1 VSLLAAQLP
10 VLPIAIPLMVGSLLI
25 IAGRRWPAGAAAA
38 GLLALLANLGC
49 AVALWQFTADG
60 TVLPYLLGNWS
71 APFGIV
77 LAIDRLAVLMLGV
90 TAVVAL
96 ACQLAALDGPL
107 RQGPAFP
114 ALLQFQLMGLNGAF
128 LTSDLF
134 NLFVFFEVLLISSY
148 ALLLHRADRGALRAG
163 LHYVIVNLLGS
174 ALFLIAVS
182 LLYGTLGTLN
192 MADLAARVPLAS
204 AADQP
209 LVAAAGALLLVVFG
223 IKAAALPLGLWLPG
237 TYPAAPAPVAVLFA
251 VMTKV
256 GIYAIARVSTLIYG
270 AGAGA
275 LAGFAS
281 PLLLYTGLATII
293 AGTLGTLAARSLRR
307 LTAWLVV
314 ASAGT
319 LLAALGSDTAA
330 SAGAALL
337 YLPHTTFAAAALFLV
352 AGTVAVA
359 RGPDLEDRIEVGN
372 APGRGVLLGSLF
384 LFTAVAI
391 AGIPPLS
398 GFVAKLIVL
407 DAVSDTPR
415 WPLTWSVLLASSL
428 AAVVALSRAGSTIF
442 WKSPPSP
449 QRVPVGRGA
458 LAALALLAAAGL
470 AIVLWAGP
478 LAGYM
483 NAAGEQL
490 AAPSAYISAVLAA
503 TGWVAP

>member
-1 VSLLAAQLP
+1 MILLAAQLP
-10 VLPIAIPLMVGSLLI
+10 VLPIAIPLMVGALLVA
-25 IAGRRWPAGAAAA
+25 AGRRWPAGAAAA
-38 GLLALLANLGC
+38 GLLALLANLAC
-49 AVALWQFTADG
+49 AVALWRVTADG

-77 LAIDRLAVLMLGV
+77 LAVDRLAVLMLVV

-96 ACQLAALDGPL
+96 ACQFAALDGPL
-107 RQGPAFP
+107 RQGRNFP
-114 ALLQFQLMGLNGAF
+114 ALLQFQVLGLNGAF
-128 LTSDLF
+128 LTGDLF
-134 NLFVFFEVLLISSY
+134 NLFVFFEVLLIASY

-237 TYPAAPAPVAVLFA
+237 TYPAAPAPVAALFA

-256 GIYAIARVSTLIYG
+256 GIYSIARVSTLIFG

-275 LAGFAS
+275 LAGFAT
-281 PLLLYTGLATII
+281 PLLLYAGLATLL
-293 AGTLGTLAARSLRR
+293 AGSVGALAARSLRS

-319 LLAALGSDTAA
+319 LLAALGSGTAA
-330 SAGAALL
+330 GVGAALF

-352 AGTVAVA
+352 GGAVA
-359 RGPDLEDRIEVGN
+359 AARGEHLMDRIEVGN
-372 APGRGVLLGSLF
+372 APAHGALLGGVF
-384 LFTAVAI
+384 LFTAMGM
-391 AGIPPLS
+391 AGLPPLS
-398 GFVAKLIVL
+398 GFVAKLMVL
-407 DAVSDTPR
+407 DAVAGSPA
-415 WPLTWSVLLASSL
+415 WPLTWAALLASSL
-428 AAVVALSRAGSTIF
+428 AAVILLSRAGSTIF
-442 WKSPPSP
+442 WKSPRSGDA
-449 QRVPVGRGA
+449 VPVGHGA
-458 LAALALLAAAGL
+458 LAALALLAGSGL
-470 AIVLWAGP
+470 AIVIWAEP
-478 LAGYM
+478 VARYLA
-483 NAAGEQL
+483 AAGEQL
-490 AAPSAYISAVLAA
+490 ATPATYIAAILSAA
-503 TGWVAP
+503 GWVAP